1 MKKIVLLLLIATS
14 TPAFSQSAADS
25 LSDSLHPA
33 GKVITRNFDET
44 RPTYLRSGSLVCQRW
59 QTMRGTAEDLA
70 KADDSEQ
77 DAILRR
83 YDCAVAP
90 ARMRIDVMRPIA
102 HSLDELAEVTYG
114 YIGIRWKRSD
124 GTFDH
129 GFVGP
134 KAVEN

>member
-1 MKKIVLLLLIATS
+1 MKKTALLLLIAMS
-14 TPAFSQSAADS
+14 APAFPQSAADS

-33 GKVITRNFDET
+33 GRAIARSFDET
-44 RPTYLRSGSLVCQRW
+44 RPTYLRSGALVCQRW
-59 QTMRGTAEDLA
+59 QLMRGTVEDLA
-70 KADDSEQ
+70 KAGESSQ
-77 DAILRR
+77 DEILRR
-83 YDCAVAP
+83 YDCAIAP
-90 ARMRIDVMRPIA
+90 ARMKVDVMRPVA

-134 KAVEN
+134 KAIEN